1 MHQAWTPEFLN
12 LHKVTGTGIPV
23 GYGPTGT
30 TRTRRVGYGY
40 GYEIKATGRVG
51 YKFRCTRTS
60 LLLTYEIYEGAL
72 KGQVLEFRETRCGKH
87 RPRY

>member
-1 MHQAWTPEFLN
+1 MHQTWTSEFLH

-51 YKFRCTRTS
+51 YIFYCTRTS
-60 LLLTYEIYEGAL
+60 VLYTMYELWRMGISR
-72 KGQVLEFRETRCGKH
+72 KVVTITMRV
-87 RPRY
+87 